1 MNERE
6 GNYFGR
12 AMLLTFI
19 VGAAAGVTAV
29 LLLAPNARRESA
41 EKIKELSRDLKRRAT
56 TTLDTAKDKMT
67 STVARGRTY
76 VGEKRAAVE
85 AAVEAGR
92 EAYLA
97 KSVHH
102 D

>member
-6 GNYFGR
+6 GTYFGR
-12 AMLLTFI
+12 ALLLTFI

-41 EKIKELSRDLKRRAT
+41 ERIKELSRDLKRRAT
-56 TTLDTAKDKMT
+56 TTLGNAKDKVT
-67 STVARGRTY
+67 STVTRGRTY
-76 VGEKRAAVE
+76 LGEKRAAME

-92 EAYLA
+92 EAYSA
-97 KSVHH
+97 TSVHH